1 MYLGNQSEDST
12 ESKKNRKYEGE
23 AWDSKNNT
31 RHSSMRVTQRQ
42 NRTNVREAI
51 IEVIIVKNF
60 SELRKIQLVLRSK

>member
-1 MYLGNQSEDST
+1 MYLGNQPEDST
-12 ESKKNRKYEGE
+12 ESKKNRKYEGD

-31 RHSSMRVTQRQ
+31 RYSSMRVTQRQ